1 MDRPWSDGRCPD
13 CGKTPKSGKDGFLV
27 CKCEGKR
34 WEGVAGVKGTAEEAE
49 MLKAHGFWFATS
61 ANGDEYYV
69 GPLNRLVWLYADGTW
84 ASDPR
89 PPSAGL
95 SLEEYLKET
104 DHVAPV

>member
-1 MDRPWSDGRCPD
+1 M
-13 CGKTPKSGKDGFLV
+13 
-27 CKCEGKR
+27 
-34 WEGVAGVKGTAEEAE
+34 AGVKGAAEEAE

-69 GPLNRLVWLYADGTW
+69 GTLNRLVWLYADGTW

-89 PPSAGL
+89 PPRAGM

-104 DHVAPV
+104 DDLAQV